1 MRVFFFLVLLQKLTY
16 LLFIIFV
23 TTHIRRPRNGEMQH
37 RNFFVFNRDLD
48 VGTVLTVPYLKIRK
62 IINFAFCGHQI
73 SDIELIK
80 K

>member
-1 MRVFFFLVLLQKLTY
+1 
-16 LLFIIFV
+16 
-23 TTHIRRPRNGEMQH
+23 MQL

-73 SDIELIK
+73 LDIELIK
-80 K
+80 KIENNEVNWILYSNSKKSRQFNVGFSWACFILLK